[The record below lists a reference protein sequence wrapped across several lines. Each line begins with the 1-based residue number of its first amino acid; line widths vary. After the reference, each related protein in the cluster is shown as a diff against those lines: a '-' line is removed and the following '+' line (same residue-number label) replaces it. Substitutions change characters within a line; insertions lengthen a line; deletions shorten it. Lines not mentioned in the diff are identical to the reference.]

1 MVMNKQGLLLIGT
14 VGLMIGGID
23 IYLAALPM
31 LVDYF
36 NTSPEFM
43 QLTIMVSP
51 LVSAIVSFFWGRQA
65 DLKCHKNLML
75 LSLFMF
81 AFGVLICASS
91 FNKWTFLFG
100 RVVQSIGGS
109 GPSNISIVLLYDVFK
124 EEKEHA
130 RYIALYGAMFPIVF
144 ALSPILG
151 AQILVYL
158 HWRMCFIFILLVSIL
173 FYAGY
178 YFWFEK
184 SRQPKTSNAKAGSAL
199 PSLKRLLTNKL
210 FMTLCIGHALPIAV
224 SMLFTSNSSFIFQIF
239 YGLNPTTYSVVQCLP
254 ILLNFFGAFY
264 YQYILEKHSINY
276 TIKVAGYSVI
286 VFVCGLV
293 YLIIMPNETFVP
305 FLIIMGAFMFYMSF
319 SISSCMTKAIDSQK
333 QDRGLAVAVTSTMRN
348 GIGGAIVLGA
358 SFFYNATPDPM
369 YMAMMITSI
378 ALITV
383 LLVIY
388 PFLQKAK

>member
-1 MVMNKQGLLLIGT
+1 MNKQGLLLIGT

-109 GPSNISIVLLYDVFK
+109 GLSNISIVLLYDVFK

>member
-1 MVMNKQGLLLIGT
+1 MNKQGLLLIGT

-100 RVVQSIGGS
+100 RIVQSIGGS
-109 GPSNISIVLLYDVFK
+109 GLSNISIVLLYDVFK

-388 PFLQKAK
+388 PYLQKAK

>member
-1 MVMNKQGLLLIGT
+1 MVVNKQGILLIGT

-36 NTSPEFM
+36 KTSPEFM

-81 AFGVLICASS
+81 ASGALICAGALD
-91 FNKWTFLFG
+91 KWTFLFG

-109 GPSNISIVLLYDVFK
+109 GLSNISIVLLYDVFK

-130 RYIALYGAMFPIVF
+130 RYIALYGAMFPVVF

-151 AQILVYL
+151 AQILEYS
-158 HWRMCFIFILLVSIL
+158 HWRMCFVFVVLVSFL
-173 FYAGY
+173 FYLGY

-184 SRQPKTSNAKAGSAL
+184 SKTPKLPKEKEGSAL
-199 PSLKRLLTNKL
+199 PSLKRLLTDKL
-210 FMTLCIGHALPIAV
+210 FMTLCVGHSLPIAV

-254 ILLNFFGAFY
+254 ILLNFVGAFY
-264 YQYILEKHSINY
+264 YQHVLEKHSVNY
-276 TIKVAGYSVI
+276 TIRVSGYSVI
-286 VFVCGLV
+286 AFVCGLL
-293 YLIIMPNETFVP
+293 YLIIMPNETFIP
-305 FLIIMGAFMFYMSF
+305 FLIIMGGFMFYMSF
-319 SISSCMTKAIDSQK
+319 SISSCITKAIDSQK
-333 QDRGLAVAVTSTMRN
+333 EDRGLAVAVTSTMRN

-369 YMAMMITSI
+369 YVAMMVTSI
-378 ALITV
+378 ALVAV
-383 LLVIY
+383 LLVMY

>member
-100 RVVQSIGGS
+100 RIVQSIGGS
-109 GPSNISIVLLYDVFK
+109 GLSNISIVLLYDVFK

-388 PFLQKAK
+388 PYLQKAK

>member
-109 GPSNISIVLLYDVFK
+109 GLSNISIVLLYDVFK

>member
-75 LSLFMF
+75 LSLFIF
-81 AFGVLICASS
+81 AFCVFICASS

-109 GPSNISIVLLYDVFK
+109 GLSNISIVLLYDVFK

>member
-109 GPSNISIVLLYDVFK
+109 GLSNISIVLLYDVFK

-369 YMAMMITSI
+369 YMAMMITSL

>member
-1 MVMNKQGLLLIGT
+1 MVVNKQGFLLIGT

-36 NTSPEFM
+36 HTSPEFM

-65 DLKCHKNLML
+65 DLKCHKMLML
-75 LSLFMF
+75 LSLLMF
-81 AFGVLICASS
+81 GIGALICAGAID
-91 FNKWTFLFG
+91 KWTFLFG
-100 RVVQSIGGS
+100 RFMQSIGGS
-109 GPSNISIVLLYDVFK
+109 GLSNISIVLLYDVFK

-130 RYIALYGAMFPIVF
+130 HYIALYGAMFPVVF

-151 AQILVYL
+151 AQILVYA
-158 HWRMCFIFILLVSIL
+158 HWRMCFVFVLFLSFL
-173 FYAGY
+173 FYIGY

-184 SRQPKTSNAKAGSAL
+184 SKEPKKSKEEEGSAL
-199 PSLKRLLTNKL
+199 PSLKRLLTDKL
-210 FMTLCIGHALPIAV
+210 FMTLCVGHSLPIAV

-239 YGLNPTTYSVVQCLP
+239 YGLNPTTYSIVQCLP
-254 ILLNFFGAFY
+254 ILLNFVGAFY
-264 YQYILEKHSINY
+264 YQHVLEKRSVNY
-276 TIKVAGYSVI
+276 TIRIAGYSVI
-286 VFVCGLV
+286 AFVCGLL
-293 YLIIMPNETFVP
+293 YLIITPNETYIP
-305 FLIIMGAFMFYMSF
+305 FLIIMGGFMFYMSF
-319 SISSCMTKAIDSQK
+319 SISSCITKAIDSQK
-333 QDRGLAVAVTSTMRN
+333 KDRGLAVAVTSTMRN
-348 GIGGAIVLGA
+348 GLGGAIVLGA

-378 ALITV
+378 ALIAI

-388 PFLQKAK
+388 PFLQKVK

>member
-1 MVMNKQGLLLIGT
+1 MNKQGLLLIGT

-109 GPSNISIVLLYDVFK
+109 GLSNISIVLLYDVFK

-369 YMAMMITSI
+369 YMAMMITSL